1 MNISQTCTVSWNIV
15 LEPAELMH
23 TLFSAADPTRTQR
36 SKHLNNERKWYDRR
50 YKKRASD
57 ENPLG
62 LSVWFAFS
70 SHQWGYSQ

>member
-1 MNISQTCTVSWNIV
+1 MNIGQTCTVSWYIV

-23 TLFSAADPTRTQR
+23 TLSSTADPTRT
-36 SKHLNNERKWYDRR
+36 SVVNTWIMKENDMIVDI
-50 YKKRASD
+50 KKRASD